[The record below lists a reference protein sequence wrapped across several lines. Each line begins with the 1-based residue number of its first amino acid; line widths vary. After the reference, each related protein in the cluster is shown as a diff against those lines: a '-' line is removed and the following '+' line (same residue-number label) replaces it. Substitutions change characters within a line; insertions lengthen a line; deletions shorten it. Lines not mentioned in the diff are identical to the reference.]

1 MTSHKDSYIGR
12 MYQFFMVN
20 SRKDSQFIHL
30 HKLNWFSFALKRV
43 VPSFYFSTP
52 CYEGR
57 SVPKKSCH
65 SVLHINSSRWNKDG
79 FKPKKSVRKKVFIF
93 MSPVCRDSGN
103 DFRVP
108 EIGLDNS
115 CFSFIL
121 FLYPHVVPSRFS
133 NRLSFLG
140 ADFHF
145 WSWLV
150 LTRNK
155 VVSFWIS
162 EKQETTKVVSTIS
175 ACVKRREK
183 CLNAE

>member
-1 MTSHKDSYIGR
+1 
-12 MYQFFMVN
+12 MVN
-20 SRKDSQFIHL
+20 SRQAYNSYIYINQNGLVLD
-30 HKLNWFSFALKRV
+30 LKRV
-43 VPSFYFSTP
+43 VPSFYSSSP
-52 CYEGR
+52 CYEAR

-79 FKPKKSVRKKVFIF
+79 FKPKKSVRKKVLIF

-140 ADFHF
+140 ADFRF